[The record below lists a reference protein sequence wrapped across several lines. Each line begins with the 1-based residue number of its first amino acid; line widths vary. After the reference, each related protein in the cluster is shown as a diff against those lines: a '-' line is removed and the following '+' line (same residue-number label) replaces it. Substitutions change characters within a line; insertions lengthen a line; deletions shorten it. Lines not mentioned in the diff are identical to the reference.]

1 MERDRFGGIRKPF
14 SAGAFVSLHVGPG
27 EWIVKT
33 KEHKFK
39 CSFLAKTFGPASSI
53 GVVDEMGRKM
63 EMYWQYNG
71 NSVVE
76 TMETFVF
83 DKYFPVNARVTK

>member
-1 MERDRFGGIRKPF
+1 MKRDDYGGIRKPF
-14 SAGAFVSLHVGPG
+14 SAGAFVSLHGGPG
-27 EWIVKT
+27 EWIVKS

-39 CSFLAKTFGPASSI
+39 CKFLLGVFSSDPTL
-53 GVVDEMGRKM
+53 GVVDEMDRKM
-63 EMYWQYNG
+63 YMQWDYNKQI
-71 NSVVE
+71 VIE